1 MSAPLAKV
9 EIDGKQ
15 VEVAV
20 RAAEQGPQ
28 RGCDRRCAAGHR
40 ASHGMVTQ

>member
-1 MSAPLAKV
+1 MSAPLAKI

-28 RGCDRRCAAGHR
+28 RGCDRRCAAEHR
-40 ASHGMVTQ
+40 SLHEKVIR